1 MLSKLKDA
9 LNKVTGVTKEFYNKA
24 LSKINKLNL
33 RGKLNKLFNNIKS
46 KVVNIID
53 IIKGYDIKNVKKDV
67 ISFFENIKE
76 TYPKHNFYAQVNMTG
91 SHDVERLMSLML
103 NITKNDRKAL
113 NATIL
118 G

>member
-76 TYPKHNFYAQVNMTG
+76 SIFNFIGSDRLANFVSSLGYEKVN
-91 SHDVERLMSLML
+91 V
-103 NITKNDRKAL
+103 IAVCV
-113 NATIL
+113 L
-118 G
+118 GVRSSTCRIKRG